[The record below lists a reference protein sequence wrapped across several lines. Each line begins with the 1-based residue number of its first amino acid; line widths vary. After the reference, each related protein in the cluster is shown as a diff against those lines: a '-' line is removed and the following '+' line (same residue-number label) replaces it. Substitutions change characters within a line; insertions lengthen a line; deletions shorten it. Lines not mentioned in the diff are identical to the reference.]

1 VEVIGEEVDP
11 SRLPSA
17 VEKNGAQ
24 WLVVSLP
31 RDGKL
36 PGFLRTLLDGHP
48 TLCLLAVAGDA
59 SCAKIWCSSTGERV
73 LDSVS
78 LDDLLNVMHQT
89 SRQPDKRSGKPER
102 ASERS
107 INNGKSQDG

>member
-1 VEVIGEEVDP
+1 VEVVGEEVDP
-11 SRLPSA
+11 SRLPAA

-48 TLCLLAVAGDA
+48 SLCLLAVAGDA
-59 SCAKIWCSSTGERV
+59 SWAKIWCPSTGERV
-73 LDSVS
+73 LDHVS
-78 LDDLLNVMHQT
+78 LDDLVNVMHQT
-89 SRQPDKRSGKPER
+89 GGQPDERSGKPEVTG
-102 ASERS
+102 ERS
-107 INNGKSQDG
+107 I